1 MNKGI
6 LSILS
11 IGVGVAAGAGITES
25 VKNKEIAKVQAYSDK
40 HLALFQMM
48 NQWVH
53 VKQEG
58 KSLASYFEANGYKKI
73 AVYGMSY
80 AGETLLHELKDT
92 KIQVLYG
99 IDQNAKD
106 VYVDIDILTMDDEL
120 PCVDAVVVT
129 AITYFD
135 EIEEKLL
142 GKVECPVI
150 SLEDVLYEV

>member
-1 MNKGI
+1 M
-6 LSILS
+6 
-11 IGVGVAAGAGITES
+11 
-25 VKNKEIAKVQAYSDK
+25 
-40 HLALFQMM
+40 
-48 NQWVH
+48 
-53 VKQEG
+53 
-58 KSLASYFEANGYKKI
+58 
-73 AVYGMSY
+73 
-80 AGETLLHELKDT
+80 HELKDT

-106 VYVDIDILTMDDEL
+106 VYVDIDILTMDDEF

-150 SLEDVLYEV
+150 SLEDILYEV